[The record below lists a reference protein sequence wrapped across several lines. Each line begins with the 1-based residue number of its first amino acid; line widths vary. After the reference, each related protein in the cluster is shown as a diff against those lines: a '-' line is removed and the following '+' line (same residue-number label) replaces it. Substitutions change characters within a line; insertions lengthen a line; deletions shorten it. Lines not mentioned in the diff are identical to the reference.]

1 VTRFTTNESTS
12 NVHSGKR
19 KLNTESNTETELN
32 LRPLPDAVL
41 VDIANY
47 VCDYA
52 IENSNAYRTARYSFN
67 DALGCAL
74 EALDYPECRRFLGPA
89 VPDIAITRGAR
100 VPGTKLELDPVSA
113 AFNFGTMIRWLDSND
128 CFLAAERG
136 HPSDN
141 LGAIL
146 TTADFLSRRRR
157 ASGEAP
163 LTMRDVLTAQIKAYE
178 IQGGIAIE
186 NSFTRIG
193 CDHAALI
200 RVASAAV
207 ITRMLG
213 GTHDHV
219 VSAVSNAWAD
229 GITLKAYRQAPN
241 VGTRKNWA
249 AGDATSRGVQLALLA
264 MRGAMTIPSVLTAK
278 KFGFY
283 EALYHGKTFTFE
295 RPFGSYVME
304 NILFKF
310 VPADMLTQTAVECA
324 LKLRPLVHDRI
335 DEIESITI
343 RSQEA
348 MIGIN
353 DKSGPLHNAE
363 DRDHCAQYVV
373 AVALLFG
380 RLTSPDLQDEFA
392 AQPAIDRLRQKI
404 RIVEEPRY
412 SRDFYDPQMRSSANA
427 LEIVFK
433 DGSRAPAM
441 EIEYPLGHPRRRAEG
456 FAMIEEKFRRNVA
469 RRFSGPAVSAILD
482 LCADPSRFEAT
493 PVDELVDKFV
503 A

>member
-1 VTRFTTNESTS
+1 MNTGSLL
-12 NVHSGKR
+12 NV
-19 KLNTESNTETELN
+19 
-32 LRPLPDAVL
+32 RPHPDRVL
-41 VDIANY
+41 VDIADY
-47 VCDYA
+47 VCDFA
-52 IENSNAYRTARYSFN
+52 IDSENAYRTARYSFN
-67 DALGCAL
+67 DALGCAF
-74 EALDYPECRRFLGPA
+74 EALDYPECLRLLGPV
-89 VPDIAITRGAR
+89 VPGVSISLGAR
-100 VPGTKLELDPVSA
+100 VPGTDYELDPVGA

-157 ASGEAP
+157 ACSEAP

-178 IQGGIAIE
+178 IQGGIAIR
-186 NSFTRIG
+186 NSFTHIG

-207 ITRMLG
+207 VTRMLG
-213 GTHDHV
+213 GARDQV

-278 KFGFY
+278 KHGFY
-283 EALYHGKTFTFE
+283 DALFHGRIFEFE
-295 RPFGSYVME
+295 RPFGTYVME

-310 VPADMLTQTAVECA
+310 APADMLTQTAVECA
-324 LKLRPLVHDRI
+324 LELRPHVKDRI
-335 DEIESITI
+335 EDIESITI

-353 DKSGPLHNAE
+353 DKRGPLHNAE

-380 RLTSPDLQDEFA
+380 RLTSPDLQDDFA
-392 AQPAIDRLRQKI
+392 ADPAIDKLREKI
-404 RIVEEPRY
+404 RIVEDAGY
-412 SRDFYDPQMRSSANA
+412 TRDFYDPDKRSSANA
-427 LEIVFK
+427 LEITFS
-433 DGSRAPAM
+433 DGSRSPAM
-441 EIEYPLGHPRRRAEG
+441 QIEYPLGHPRRRDEG
-456 FAMIEEKFRRNVA
+456 FAMLEAKFERNVA
-469 RRFSGPAVSAILD
+469 RRFSGARQKAIVQLCTNQTRFEAAAVDDFLD
-482 LCADPSRFEAT
+482 LC
-493 PVDELVDKFV
+493 V

>member
-1 VTRFTTNESTS
+1 MNDGDNELNIRPPSDTVLTNIADYVCHFPIEST
-12 NVHSGKR
+12 
-19 KLNTESNTETELN
+19 
-32 LRPLPDAVL
+32 
-41 VDIANY
+41 
-47 VCDYA
+47 
-52 IENSNAYRTARYSFN
+52 NAYRTARYSFN
-67 DALGCAL
+67 DALGCAF
-74 EALDYPECRRFLGPA
+74 EALDYPECGHFLGPV
-89 VPDIAITRGAR
+89 VPDIVVTRGAR
-100 VPGTKLELDPVSA
+100 VPGTAYELDPVSA

-146 TTADFLSRRRR
+146 TVADFLSRRRR
-157 ASGEAP
+157 ASGAAP
-163 LTMRDVLTAQIKAYE
+163 LTIRDVLTAQIKAYE
-178 IQGGIAIE
+178 IQGGIAIK

-200 RVASAAV
+200 RVASSAV
-207 ITRMLG
+207 ITHMLG
-213 GTHDHV
+213 GTHEQI

-249 AGDATSRGVQLALLA
+249 AGDAVSRGVQLALLA
-264 MRGAMTIPSVLTAK
+264 LRGAMTIPSVLTAK

-283 EALYHGKTFTFE
+283 DALYHGKDFTFE

-324 LKLRPLVHDRI
+324 LKLRPRLKDRI
-335 DEIESITI
+335 EDISTITI

-353 DKSGPLHNAE
+353 DKRGPLHNAE

-373 AVALLFG
+373 AVALLYG
-380 RLTSPDLQDEFA
+380 RLTSPDLQDDFA
-392 AQPAIDRLRQKI
+392 ATPAIDRLRAKI
-404 RIVEEPRY
+404 SIVEDPGY
-412 SRDFYDPQMRSSANA
+412 TRDFYDPDKRSSANA
-427 LEIVFK
+427 LEITFK
-433 DGSRAPAM
+433 DGSKSPPM
-441 EIEYPLGHPRRRAEG
+441 EIEYPLGHPRRRTEG
-456 FAMIEEKFRRNVA
+456 FAMIEEKFKRNLA
-469 RRFSGPAVSAILD
+469 RRFSGPAQAAILEVCSD
-482 LCADPSRFEAT
+482 QMRLEAM
-493 PVDELVDKFV
+493 PVDEFVDLCV
-503 A
+503 AQPT

>member
-1 VTRFTTNESTS
+1 M
-12 NVHSGKR
+12 
-19 KLNTESNTETELN
+19 
-32 LRPLPDAVL
+32 L
-41 VDIANY
+41 VDIADY
-47 VCDYA
+47 VCDFA
-52 IENSNAYRTARYSFN
+52 VGSENAYRTARYSFN
-67 DALGCAL
+67 DALGCAF
-74 EALDYPECRRFLGPA
+74 EALDYPECLRFLGPV
-89 VPDIAITRGAR
+89 VPGVSISLGAR
-100 VPGTKLELDPVSA
+100 VPGTGYELDPVSA
-113 AFNFGTMIRWLDSND
+113 AFNFGTMVRWLDSND

-157 ASGEAP
+157 AGGEAP

-178 IQGGIAIE
+178 IQGGIAIQ
-186 NSFTRIG
+186 NSFTHIG

-207 ITRMLG
+207 ITRLLG
-213 GTHDHV
+213 GTRDQIM
-219 VSAVSNAWAD
+219 SAVSNAWAD

-264 MRGAMTIPSVLTAK
+264 MRGAMTIPSVLTARK
-278 KFGFY
+278 HGFY
-283 EALYHGKTFTFE
+283 EALFHGKAFGFE
-295 RPFGSYVME
+295 RPFGTYVME

-310 VPADMLTQTAVECA
+310 APADMLAQTAVECA
-324 LKLRPLVHDRI
+324 LKLRPHVKDRI
-335 DEIESITI
+335 DDIEAITI

-353 DKSGPLHNAE
+353 DKRGPLHNAE

-380 RLTSPDLQDEFA
+380 RLTSPDLQDDFA
-392 AQPAIDRLRQKI
+392 ANPAIDALREKI
-404 RIVEEPRY
+404 RIVEDAGY
-412 SRDFYDPQMRSSANA
+412 TRDFYDPGKRSAANA
-427 LEIVFK
+427 LEISFK
-433 DGSRAPAM
+433 DGSEACAM
-441 EIEYPLGHPRRRAEG
+441 EVEYPLGHPRRRDEG
-456 FAMIEEKFRRNVA
+456 FAMLEEKFERNVA
-469 RRFSGPAVSAILD
+469 RRFSGARQTEILE
-482 LCADPSRFEAT
+482 LCRDQRRFEAT
-493 PVDELVDKFV
+493 AVDAFVDICV

>member
-1 VTRFTTNESTS
+1 MNTDAVL
-12 NVHSGKR
+12 NV
-19 KLNTESNTETELN
+19 
-32 LRPLPDAVL
+32 RPQPDAVL
-41 VDIANY
+41 VDIADY
-47 VCDYA
+47 VCDFV
-52 IENSNAYRTARYSFN
+52 IESDYAYRTARYSFN
-67 DALGCAL
+67 DALGCAF
-74 EALDYPECRRFLGPA
+74 EALDYPECRRFLGS
-89 VPDIAITRGAR
+89 VVSDVSISLGAR
-100 VPGTKLELDPVSA
+100 VPGTRYELDPISA

-157 ASGEAP
+157 ARGEAP

-178 IQGGIAIE
+178 IQGGIAIR
-186 NSFTRIG
+186 NSFTHIG

-207 ITRMLG
+207 VTQMLG
-213 GTHDHV
+213 GARDQV

-249 AGDATSRGVQLALLA
+249 AGDAASRGVQLALLA

-278 KFGFY
+278 KHGFY
-283 EALYHGKTFTFE
+283 EALFHGRTFDFE
-295 RPFGSYVME
+295 RPFGTYVME

-324 LKLRPLVHDRI
+324 LELRPHVKDRI
-335 DEIESITI
+335 EDIESITI

-353 DKSGPLHNAE
+353 DKRGPLHNAE

-380 RLTSPDLQDEFA
+380 RLTSPDLQDDFA
-392 AQPAIDRLRQKI
+392 ANPAIDKLREKI
-404 RIVEEPRY
+404 RIVEDAGY
-412 SRDFYDPQMRSSANA
+412 TRDFYDPDKRSSGNA
-427 LEIVFK
+427 LEIEFS

-441 EIEYPLGHPRRRAEG
+441 QIEYPLGHPRRRYEG
-456 FAMIEEKFRRNVA
+456 FAMLETKFERNLA
-469 RRFSGPAVSAILD
+469 RRFSGGQKAILE
-482 LCADPSRFEAT
+482 LCGDQTRFEAAA
-493 PVDELVDKFV
+493 VDDFVDLCV

>member
-1 VTRFTTNESTS
+1 MNAGEGEC
-12 NVHSGKR
+12 NV
-19 KLNTESNTETELN
+19 
-32 LRPLPDAVL
+32 RPLPDAVL

-47 VCDYA
+47 VSGFE
-52 IENSNAYRTARYSFN
+52 IQSEKAYRTARFSFN
-67 DALGCAL
+67 DALGCAF
-74 EALDYPECRRFLGPA
+74 EALDYPECRHLLGPV
-89 VPDIAITRGAR
+89 VPDVVVTRGAR
-100 VPGTKLELDPVSA
+100 VPGTSFELEPVSA

-146 TTADFLSRRRR
+146 TTADFISRRRR
-157 ASGEAP
+157 AIGESP

-178 IQGGIAIE
+178 IQGGLAIE

-193 CDHAALI
+193 CDHVALV

-207 ITRMLG
+207 ITHMLG
-213 GTHDHV
+213 GTRDQII
-219 VSAVSNAWAD
+219 SAVSNAWAD

-264 MRGAMTIPSVLTAK
+264 LRGAMTVPSVLTAK

-324 LKLRPLVHDRI
+324 LQLRPHVEGRI
-335 DEIESITI
+335 DDISSVTI

-353 DKSGPLHNAE
+353 DKRGPLHNAE

-380 RLTSPDLQDEFA
+380 RLTSPDLQDDFA
-392 AQPAIDRLRQKI
+392 ATPAIDRLREKI
-404 RIVEEPRY
+404 RITEEPRY
-412 SRDFYDPQMRSSANA
+412 SRDFYDPGKRSSANA

-433 DGSRAPAM
+433 DGSRAPTM
-441 EIEYPLGHPRRRAEG
+441 EMEYPLGHPRRRGEG
-456 FAMIEEKFRRNVA
+456 FAMVEEKFRRNLA
-469 RRFSGPAVSAILD
+469 SRFSGSMEAAILD
-482 LCADPSRFEAT
+482 VCADQARFEAT
-493 PVDELVDKFV
+493 AVDEFVDKCV

>member
-1 VTRFTTNESTS
+1 V
-12 NVHSGKR
+12 
-19 KLNTESNTETELN
+19 
-32 LRPLPDAVL
+32 
-41 VDIANY
+41 
-47 VCDYA
+47 
-52 IENSNAYRTARYSFN
+52 NAYRTARYSFN
-67 DALGCAL
+67 DALGCAF
-74 EALDYPECRRFLGPA
+74 EALDYPECRQFLGPV
-89 VPDIAITRGAR
+89 VPEMAITLGAR
-100 VPGTKLELDPVSA
+100 VPGTGYELDPVSA
-113 AFNFGTMIRWLDSND
+113 AFNFGTMVRWLDSND

-157 ASGEAP
+157 ARGEAP
-163 LTMRDVLTAQIKAYE
+163 LTLRDVLTAQIKAYE

-186 NSFTRIG
+186 NSFTHIG

-207 ITRMLG
+207 ITQMLG
-213 GTHDHV
+213 GAREQV

-278 KFGFY
+278 KHGFY
-283 EALYHGKTFTFE
+283 EALFHGRSFTFE

-310 VPADMLTQTAVECA
+310 APADMLTQTAVECA
-324 LKLRPLVHDRI
+324 LKLRPHVKDRI
-335 DEIESITI
+335 DDIVSITI

-353 DKSGPLHNAE
+353 DKRGPLHNAE

-380 RLTSPDLQDEFA
+380 RLTSPDLQDSFA
-392 AQPAIDRLRQKI
+392 ADPAIDRLREKI
-404 RIVEEPRY
+404 RIVEDISY
-412 SRDFYDPQMRSSANA
+412 TRDFYDPTKRSSANA
-427 LEIVFK
+427 LEITFG
-433 DGSRAPAM
+433 DGSPALTM
-441 EIEYPLGHPRRRAEG
+441 EIEYPLGHPRRRVEG
-456 FAMIEEKFRRNVA
+456 YAMLEEKFARNVK
-469 RRFSGPAVSAILD
+469 RCFSGAGLEAILD
-482 LCADPSRFEAT
+482 VCADQARFEAT
-493 PVDELVDKFV
+493 AVDEFVDKCITPNV
-503 A
+503 TSKHREIT

>member
-1 VTRFTTNESTS
+1 M
-12 NVHSGKR
+12 
-19 KLNTESNTETELN
+19 NTGEPELN
-32 LRPLPDAVL
+32 VRPLPDAVL

-47 VCDYA
+47 VCDFQ
-52 IENSNAYRTARYSFN
+52 IEHPDAYHTARYSFN
-67 DALGCAL
+67 DALGCAF
-74 EALDYPECRRFLGPA
+74 ESLDYPECRHFLGPV
-89 VPDIAITRGAR
+89 VPDIVVTRGAR
-100 VPGTKLELDPVSA
+100 VPGTGFELDPVSA
-113 AFNFGTMIRWLDSND
+113 AFNFGTMVRWLDSND

-157 ASGEAP
+157 ASGKAP

-178 IQGGIAIE
+178 IQGGISIK

-207 ITRMLG
+207 ITHMFG
-213 GTHDHV
+213 GTRDQII
-219 VSAVSNAWAD
+219 SAVSNAWAD

-264 MRGAMTIPSVLTAK
+264 LRGAMTIPSVLTAK

-283 EALYHGKTFTFE
+283 EALYHGETFTFE
-295 RPFGSYVME
+295 RPLGSYVME

-324 LKLRPLVHDRI
+324 FKLRPRVLDRI
-335 DEIESITI
+335 DDIESITI

-353 DKSGPLHNAE
+353 DKTGPLHNAE

-373 AVALLFG
+373 AVALLSG
-380 RLTSPDLQDEFA
+380 RLTSPDLQDDFA
-392 AQPAIDRLRQKI
+392 ADPAIDSLRAKI
-404 RIVEEPRY
+404 RIVEDAGY
-412 SRDFYDPQMRSSANA
+412 TRDFYDPDKRSSANA
-427 LEIVFK
+427 LEIRFK
-433 DGSRAPAM
+433 NGSHAPAM
-441 EIEYPLGHPRRRAEG
+441 AIEYPLGHPRRRVEG
-456 FAMIEEKFRRNVA
+456 FAMMDEKFRRNLA
-469 RRFSGPAVSAILD
+469 RRFTGSAEAAILE
-482 LCADPSRFEAT
+482 LCADQARLESTA
-493 PVDELVDKFV
+493 VDQFVDKCVV
-503 A
+503 ARQQDEDMK